1 MNLKDI
7 IDLFLGF
14 FIPNVLGYGGGPASI
29 PLMYQEIVTHYH
41 WTSDH
46 QFSNI
51 LALGNTLPGP
61 IATKIAAFAGFDVA
75 GIIGALV
82 ALTATVVPSAV
93 ALIVLL
99 KIMQR
104 FRQSS
109 VVKGMTLLVQ
119 PVIAVLMLLLT
130 WQMGKTSIDSI
141 GIWQSVIIAAIALWA
156 MEIRKIHP
164 AFVILCAFIY
174 GGLVIPHIPIF

>member
-1 MNLKDI
+1 MKDF
-7 IDLFLGF
+7 IDLLLGF
-14 FIPNVLGYGGGPASI
+14 FLSNVLGYGGGPASI
-29 PLMYQEIVTHYH
+29 PLMYQEVVTHYH

-61 IATKIAAFAGFDVA
+61 IATKIAAFVGYDVA
-75 GIIGALV
+75 GIPGALI
-82 ALTATVVPSAV
+82 ALAATVVPSAV

-99 KIMQR
+99 RIMQR
-104 FRQSS
+104 YRQSS

-119 PVIAVLMLLLT
+119 PVIAVLMLVLT
-130 WQMGKTSIDSI
+130 WQMGRTSIDSL
-141 GIWQSVIIAAIALWA
+141 GIWQALIIAAIALWA
-156 MEIRKIHP
+156 MEKRKIHP

-174 GGLVIPHIPIF
+174 GGIVVPYI

>member
-1 MNLKDI
+1 MKDL

-14 FIPNVLGYGGGPASI
+14 FLSSALGYGGGPASI
-29 PLMYQEIVTHYH
+29 PLMYEEIVTHYG

-46 QFSNI
+46 EFSNI

-61 IATKIAAFAGFDVA
+61 IATKIAAFVGYDVA
-75 GIIGALV
+75 GIAGVIIALV
-82 ALTATVVPSAV
+82 AAIVPSAV

-104 FRQSS
+104 YRQSS

-119 PVIAVLMLLLT
+119 PVIAILMLLLT
-130 WQMGKTSIDSI
+130 WKMGRTSVDSL
-141 GIWQSVIIAAIALWA
+141 GIWQALIIAAVALWA
-156 MEIRKIHP
+156 MEQRKIHP

-174 GGLVIPHIPIF
+174 GGLVVPHFPV

>member
-1 MNLKDI
+1 MSISDLI
-7 IDLFLGF
+7 HLFLGF
-14 FIPNVLGYGGGPASI
+14 FLSNVLGYGGGPASI

-61 IATKIAAFAGFDVA
+61 IATKIAAFVGYDVA
-75 GIIGALV
+75 GIGGALI
-82 ALTATVVPSAV
+82 ALAATVIPSAI

-104 FRQSS
+104 YRQSS

-119 PVIAVLMLLLT
+119 PVIAILMLLLT
-130 WQMGKTSIDSI
+130 WQMGRTSIHSL
-141 GIWQSVIIAAIALWA
+141 GIWQSIIIAAIALWA
-156 MEIRKIHP
+156 MEKRKIHP

-174 GGLVIPHIPIF
+174 GGVVVPYL

>member
-1 MNLKDI
+1 MINDL
-7 IDLFLGF
+7 IDLVLGF
-14 FIPNVLGYGGGPASI
+14 FISNVLGYGGGPASI

-61 IATKIAAFAGFDVA
+61 IATKIAAFVGYDVA
-75 GIIGALV
+75 GIPGALL
-82 ALTATVVPSAV
+82 ALAATIVPSAI

-99 KIMQR
+99 RIMQR
-104 FRQSS
+104 YRQST

-119 PVIAVLMLLLT
+119 LNRRSHARPDMADGQNLHRFPRHLASDNHCGNRV
-130 WQMGKTSIDSI
+130 MGDGEAQNPS
-141 GIWQSVIIAAIALWA
+141 GVRHSVRVYLW
-156 MEIRKIHP
+156 RTCRSPYVK
-164 AFVILCAFIY
+164 
-174 GGLVIPHIPIF
+174 

>member
-1 MNLKDI
+1 MKDL
-7 IDLFLGF
+7 IDLFIGF
-14 FIPNVLGYGGGPASI
+14 FLSNALGYGGGPASI
-29 PLMYQEIVTHYH
+29 PLMYQEIVNHYH

-61 IATKIAAFAGFDVA
+61 IATKIAAFVGYDVA
-75 GIIGALV
+75 GIPGALI
-82 ALTATVVPSAV
+82 ALIATVIPSAV

-99 KIMQR
+99 KIIQR
-104 FRQSS
+104 YRQSS

-119 PVIAVLMLLLT
+119 PVIAILMLLLT
-130 WQMGKTSIDSI
+130 WKMGKTSVDSL
-141 GIWQSVIIAAIALWA
+141 GFWQALIIAAVALWA
-156 MEIRKIHP
+156 MEKRKIHP

-174 GGLVIPHIPIF
+174 GGLVVPYIHV

>member
-1 MNLKDI
+1 MSSL

-14 FIPNVLGYGGGPASI
+14 FLSNVLGYGGGPASI
-29 PLMYQEIVTHYH
+29 PLMYQEIVNHYH

-46 QFSNI
+46 QFSNL

-61 IATKIAAFAGFDVA
+61 IATKIAAFVGYDVA
-75 GIIGALV
+75 GIGGALI
-82 ALTATVVPSAV
+82 ALAATVIPSAV

-99 KIMQR
+99 RIMQR
-104 FRQSS
+104 YRQSS

-119 PVIAVLMLLLT
+119 PVIAILMLLLT
-130 WQMGKTSIDSI
+130 WQMGRTSIHSL
-141 GIWQSVIIAAIALWA
+141 GLWQSIIIAAIALWA
-156 MEIRKIHP
+156 MEKRKIHP

-174 GGLVIPHIPIF
+174 GGAVVPHL

>member
-1 MNLKDI
+1 MKEL

-14 FIPNVLGYGGGPASI
+14 FLSNALGYGGGPASI
-29 PLMYQEIVTHYH
+29 PLMYEEIVTHYR
-41 WTSDH
+41 WSTDH
-46 QFSNI
+46 EFSNI

-61 IATKIAAFAGFDVA
+61 IATKIAAFVGYDVA
-75 GIIGALV
+75 GATGVVIALV
-82 ALTATVVPSAV
+82 AAIVPSAV

-104 FRQSS
+104 YRQSS

-119 PVIAVLMLLLT
+119 PVIAILMLLLT
-130 WQMGKTSIDSI
+130 WKMGRTSVDSL
-141 GIWQSVIIAAIALWA
+141 GLWQALIIAAVALWA
-156 MEIRKIHP
+156 MEKRKIHP

-174 GGLVIPHIPIF
+174 GGLVVPHIHA

>member
-1 MNLKDI
+1 MNDMIHLI
-7 IDLFLGF
+7 VGF
-14 FIPNVLGYGGGPASI
+14 FISNVLGYGGGPASI
-29 PLMYQEIVTHYH
+29 PLIYREVVTNYN

-61 IATKIAAFAGFDVA
+61 IATKIAAFVGYDVA
-75 GIIGALV
+75 GISGALL
-82 ALTATVVPSAV
+82 ALAATVVPSAI

-99 KIMQR
+99 KIMR
-104 FRQSS
+104 RYRQSS

-119 PVIAVLMLLLT
+119 PVIAIMMLVLT
-130 WQMGKTSIDSI
+130 WQMGKTSMDSL
-141 GIWQSVIIAAIALWA
+141 GMWQSIIIAAVALWA
-156 MEIRKIHP
+156 MEKRKIHP

-174 GGLVIPHIPIF
+174 GGIVVPHFHV

>member
-1 MNLKDI
+1 MKDL

-14 FIPNVLGYGGGPASI
+14 FLSNALGYGGGPASI
-29 PLMYQEIVTHYH
+29 PLLYQEIVTHYR

-46 QFSNI
+46 EFSNI

-61 IATKIAAFAGFDVA
+61 ITTKIAAFVGYDVA
-75 GIIGALV
+75 GIAGIAIALI
-82 ALTATVVPSAV
+82 ATVVPSAV

-119 PVIAVLMLLLT
+119 PVIAILMLLLT
-130 WQMGKTSIDSI
+130 WKMGQTSIDSL
-141 GIWQSVIIAAIALWA
+141 GIWQALIIAAVALWA
-156 MEIRKIHP
+156 MEKKKIHP

-174 GGLVIPHIPIF
+174 GGLVVPHIPV

>member
-1 MNLKDI
+1 MNDI
-7 IDLFLGF
+7 IDLILAFFLS
-14 FIPNVLGYGGGPASI
+14 NVLGYGGGPASI

-41 WTSDH
+41 WMTDH

-61 IATKIAAFAGFDVA
+61 IATKIAAFVGYEVA
-75 GIIGALV
+75 GTGGVFV
-82 ALTATVVPSAV
+82 ALAATIVPSAV

-99 KIMQR
+99 KILQR
-104 FRQSS
+104 YRQSS

-119 PVIAVLMLLLT
+119 PVIAILMLLLT

-141 GIWQSVIIAAIALWA
+141 GIWQSLIIAAIALWA
-156 MEIRKIHP
+156 MEKRKIHP

-174 GGLVIPHIPIF
+174 GGLVVPHLNVNL